1 MRRIL
6 TSPPAPRRWRRR
18 RAARIA
24 VAAALVIAAPVV
36 ARQSPAE
43 VPAPPTTDAR
53 HHADNRDVRVVPI
66 PLADPTVADLLS
78 AGDLVDL
85 IGTVDPDSPGGP
97 LVIARAARVA
107 DTPAGRGGSRSIL
120 VEVPES
126 DAARVASHAA
136 GTPLAI
142 LVHG

>member
-1 MRRIL
+1 
-6 TSPPAPRRWRRR
+6 
-18 RAARIA
+18 
-24 VAAALVIAAPVV
+24 
-36 ARQSPAE
+36 
-43 VPAPPTTDAR
+43 
-53 HHADNRDVRVVPI
+53 
-66 PLADPTVADLLS
+66 
-78 AGDLVDL
+78 
-85 IGTVDPDSPGGP
+85 